1 MTKFTKANPFE
12 FEGNWAGRRNE
23 SGQVVASFRGHTAS
37 IFSREG
43 AEFCHAFVEAE
54 NNEWHEV
61 GDGFRKGRWTAV
73 ECGRDLDTSGWE
85 IYHDDFLLLYA
96 NRDSFKPGDCW
107 GERAQGMHAGFLT
120 WHTARYPKQPAEP
133 TGLGAVVE
141 VPELEPC
148 EPGATERLTLTGASS
163 HNRRPWVV
171 EECGWARQTWTQ
183 LIARGPVT
191 VLSEGVTS

>member
-1 MTKFTKANPFE
+1 MTEYTKAKPFE
-12 FEGNWAGRRNE
+12 FEGNWVGRRNE

-133 TGLGAVVE
+133 TGLGAVIE
-141 VPELEPC
+141 VAGKRWVIDI
-148 EPGATERLTLTGASS
+148 PGEAC
-163 HNRRPWVV
+163 PWWRMGKR
-171 EECGWARQTWTQ
+171 EGWGQ